1 MQVLGI
7 DTSTLVCSVA
17 VVTPEKMLAEY
28 NLHVK
33 KTHSERLLPLIAEM
47 LRAIGFAPGDLAGV
61 AVAVGPGS
69 FTGLRIGVVTARA
82 LGQALHLPLAGIS
95 TLAGLAAQFP
105 HFPGL
110 VSPILDARRN
120 QVYNAVFRSGE
131 RPERVTADRAISLDE
146 LLQELAV
153 HRKPVLF
160 AGDGV
165 PVHRDAITAALGDQ
179 ACFLPSEA
187 GLNRASTVAR
197 LGLDVLVAGHGLS
210 YRELVPQ
217 YIRRTEAERKHQ
229 ARCREGGVSG
239 EYHD

>member
-17 VVTPEKMLAEY
+17 VVTPERMLAEY
-28 NLHVK
+28 NLQVK
-33 KTHSERLLPLIAEM
+33 KTHSERLLPLIAAM
-47 LRAIGFAPGDLAGV
+47 LRDIGLTPGDLSGV

-82 LGQALHLPLAGIS
+82 LGQALHLPLVGIS

-110 VSPILDARRN
+110 ISPILDARRN
-120 QVYNAVFRSGE
+120 QVYNAVFRPGE
-131 RPERVTADRAISLDE
+131 GLERVTEDRALSLSE
-146 LLQELAV
+146 LMLELAV
-153 HRKPVLF
+153 YGRPVLF
-160 AGDGV
+160 SGDGV
-165 PVHRDAITAALGDQ
+165 PVHRDAITAALGKQ
-179 ACFLPSEA
+179 ACFMPVEA

-197 LGLDVLVAGHGLS
+197 LGLDELTAGQGLS

-217 YIRRTEAERKHQ
+217 YIRRTEAERKYQ
-229 ARCREGGVSG
+229 ERCRKGGVSI